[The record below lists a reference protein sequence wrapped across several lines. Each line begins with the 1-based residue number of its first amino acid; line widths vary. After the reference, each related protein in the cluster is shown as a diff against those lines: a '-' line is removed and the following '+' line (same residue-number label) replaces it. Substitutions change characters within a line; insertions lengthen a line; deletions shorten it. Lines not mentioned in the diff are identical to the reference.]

1 MKKKKVIR
9 ENQMIDEDV
18 IINLQGNTH
27 DPLNTNNVNDSKEEK
42 AFTQTNNQKSLL
54 DAVHNHLKS
63 REQILLFIGIS
74 AKRIPIPESFSYS

>member
-42 AFTQTNNQKSLL
+42 AFT
-54 DAVHNHLKS
+54 
-63 REQILLFIGIS
+63 
-74 AKRIPIPESFSYS
+74 